1 MSHHES
7 YQKGERMRLHLMWR
21 EPSSPEW
28 EEMWQSLAAEVG
40 NIDEPDPESLESW
53 QYMGSSVDEE
63 GVLHEFRHRS
73 LKGERVHRHIPGHNA
88 GR

>member
-1 MSHHES
+1 
-7 YQKGERMRLHLMWR
+7 MRLHLMWI

-28 EEMWQSLAAEVG
+28 EAMWQSLAAEVG
-40 NIDEPDPESLESW
+40 SIDEPDPESLESW

-73 LKGERVHRHIPGHNA
+73 LKGERVHRRIPGKKS
-88 GR
+88 G